1 MKVKLAGMDPSLRN
15 LGIAK
20 MTLDTDT
27 MQLTVDDLILVT
39 TKPADKAKKKAMR
52 QNCIDL
58 DAAKDLFE
66 GMQEHLTD
74 MTFAVAEVP
83 VGSQSARA
91 MASYGIC
98 VGVLSGCPIPLIAV
112 SPTEVKKAGYGEPN
126 ATKEE
131 QIEWAV
137 AKYPHAPWLRYQQ
150 NGKGFKKGEISNANE
165 HLADAVA
172 AVHAG
177 LKTPELMTAI
187 KMLASIK

>member
-1 MKVKLAGMDPSLRN
+1 MKVKLAGIDISLRN

-20 MTLDTDT
+20 MTLDTDS
-27 MQLTVDDLILVT
+27 MSLSVDDLVLVQT
-39 TKPADKAKKKAMR
+39 QPADKATKKAMR

-58 DAAKDLFE
+58 DAARDLFE
-66 GMQEHLTD
+66 GLQEHLPD

-112 SPTEVKKAGYGEPN
+112 SPTEVKKAGFGVAS

-131 QIEWAV
+131 MIEWAV
-137 AKYPHAPWLRYQQ
+137 AQYPDAPWHRVKKTGALL
-150 NGKGFKKGEISNANE
+150 GKNE

-187 KMLASIK
+187 KMLASVK